1 MPDPAQP
8 GATRP
13 FNEDPGDSALVS
25 RALEALDRAGAQVPA
40 DGPTSGVLEAVAERV
55 EDVARRMRDGS
66 TPRREIAGLTDL
78 LIELQAVGWLLR
90 EHELAHRLD
99 TVAAVHESL
108 ARLRVI
114 SDPIRLLAEAPRE
127 VCVACGFER
136 AVLSRVEG
144 SEWIVESAHFTQQ
157 SEWALAYV
165 SEARKERAQLH
176 HMLLETEMVRRRAPA
191 IVLDAQNDPRT
202 FKPIVEPSRSRSYVG
217 APVMPEGRVIGFVH
231 ADHYFS
237 DRQVD
242 LLDRDTLWTFAQGF
256 GLVYERAVLLERLRS
271 QRDQV
276 RQMVS
281 ATDVV
286 MNALCDAEIRLDNAS
301 SGEAVVAR
309 TAASLFVAPESRIE
323 SLLTRRELEVLALM
337 SRGATNS
344 AIAGD
349 LVISEGTVK
358 SHVKHI
364 LRKLRAANRAE
375 AVSRYLRFYIGN
387 EPDPDS

>member
-1 MPDPAQP
+1 
-8 GATRP
+8 
-13 FNEDPGDSALVS
+13 
-25 RALEALDRAGAQVPA
+25 
-40 DGPTSGVLEAVAERV
+40 
-55 EDVARRMRDGS
+55 MRHS
-66 TPRREIAGLTDL
+66 CVT
-78 LIELQAVGWLLR
+78 
-90 EHELAHRLD
+90 
-99 TVAAVHESL
+99 TVAAVRATTAS
-108 ARLRVI
+108 
-114 SDPIRLLAEAPRE
+114 PLLA
-127 VCVACGFER
+127 
-136 AVLSRVEG
+136 LSRR
-144 SEWIVESAHFTQQ
+144 TP
-157 SEWALAYV
+157 
-165 SEARKERAQLH
+165 
-176 HMLLETEMVRRRAPA
+176 RRRKAHSS
-191 IVLDAQNDPRT
+191 PR
-202 FKPIVEPSRSRSYVG
+202 RG
-217 APVMPEGRVIGFVH
+217 GR
-231 ADHYFS
+231 